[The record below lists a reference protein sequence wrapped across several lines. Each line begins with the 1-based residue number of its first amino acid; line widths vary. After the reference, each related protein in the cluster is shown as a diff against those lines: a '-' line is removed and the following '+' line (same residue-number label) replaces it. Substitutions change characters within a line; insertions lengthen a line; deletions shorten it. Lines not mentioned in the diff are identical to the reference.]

1 MKTPGQV
8 AALTCFFLALSGCT
22 DPDDVPESHISAP
35 PDTGSSTT
43 APTDIERLP
52 LRTALFGDLHVHT
65 SWSGDAYV
73 GGNRLGPNSAYRFA
87 RGEVVELQSGSE
99 AQLGTPL
106 DFVALTDHAEGFGT
120 HLACT
125 IPGMPEFG
133 TPQCRAIRS
142 GDLAQEDMLKQAFKM
157 GIPRPAR
164 RNPVLCADV
173 DHCKANERSTWQR
186 IQDTANAFDEPGR
199 FTTLIGYEFSSL
211 LPDFGM
217 LHRNVI
223 FRGTDVIPRAISSLD
238 VINQADLFT
247 QLDSACTEPCEV
259 LTIPHNTNYS
269 WGLTFSRTDEDGS
282 SYTAEDLE
290 RRARIERLFEVTQQK
305 GNSECQ
311 ISVGAADEDCNYG
324 NLFPPCTDG
333 KDTRCAMPA
342 SFLRNALL
350 EGLTLGREGDRNPF
364 KLGII
369 GSTDTHLS
377 DSGNTVGMPAQFE
390 PAAGISF
397 AVKRILELDHVVVGP
412 VRRMSAG
419 GLAGV
424 WAESNTR
431 ADIFDALRRREAF
444 ATSGSRMRIRFFGG
458 DLPAD
463 LGELPNP
470 VAVAYQQGVPMGSDL
485 VYTEAP
491 RFWVWASQDPTG
503 SKLDRIQ
510 IIKGWI
516 EGGEQRQKV
525 WDVACADGR
534 VPEATGRCPKTPA
547 DVDLKTCETTGQ
559 AGAPELQAT
568 FSDPEF
574 SPDAPAFYYAR
585 VFENPSCR
593 WTTRLANSADVDLP
607 EDLPVTVQE
616 RGWSSPIWVASP

>member
-1 MKTPGQV
+1 
-8 AALTCFFLALSGCT
+8 
-22 DPDDVPESHISAP
+22 
-35 PDTGSSTT
+35 
-43 APTDIERLP
+43 
-52 LRTALFGDLHVHT
+52 
-65 SWSGDAYV
+65 
-73 GGNRLGPNSAYRFA
+73 
-87 RGEVVELQSGSE
+87 
-99 AQLGTPL
+99 
-106 DFVALTDHAEGFGT
+106 
-120 HLACT
+120 
-125 IPGMPEFG
+125 
-133 TPQCRAIRS
+133 
-142 GDLAQEDMLKQAFKM
+142 M
-157 GIPRPAR
+157 GIPRPAQ
-164 RNPVLCADV
+164 RNPIACADI
-173 DHCKANERSTWQR
+173 DHCKANERSTWRR

-211 LPDFGM
+211 LRDFGM

-238 VINQADLFT
+238 VINQADFFT

-324 NLFPPCTDG
+324 NLFPACSDI
-333 KDTRCAMPA
+333 KDTRCATPA

-369 GSTDTHLS
+369 GSTDTHVS

-390 PAAGISF
+390 QAAGISF
-397 AVKRILELDHVVVGP
+397 AVERILELDHVVVGP

-431 ADIFDALRRREAF
+431 ADIFGALRRREAF

-485 VYTEAP
+485 VHSETP
-491 RFWVWASQDPTG
+491 RFWVWASQDPAG
-503 SKLDRIQ
+503 SRLDRIQ

-525 WDVACADGR
+525 WDVACSDGR
-534 VPEATGRCPKTPA
+534 VPEATGRCPRTPA
-547 DVDLKTCETTGQ
+547 HVDLKTCETTGQ
-559 AGAPELQAT
+559 AGARELQTA

-574 SPDAPAFYYAR
+574 SADAPAFYYAR

-593 WTTRLANSADVDLP
+593 WTTRLANDAGVDLP
-607 EDLPVTVQE
+607 DDLPVTVQE